1 MNYLYVFIDVSGNYD
16 FSAKGTKYLVLTS
29 LICTD
34 VNPGILELHTLKH
47 NIIDYVINLE
57 YFHASEDKQIV
68 RNEIF
73 KIIQKCQNF
82 IIDSIIVEKR
92 KVNPAI
98 RTLDKIYPMIY
109 EYLVKFICKRY
120 EKSGKTNYY

>member
-1 MNYLYVFIDVSGNYD
+1 MDDLFLFLDESGNYD
-16 FSAKGTKYLVLTS
+16 FSVRGTKYLVFTCLTT
-29 LICTD
+29 LD
-34 VNPGILELHTLKH
+34 PNLAILELYEKKH
-47 NIIDYVINLE
+47 NFIKSGLPLE

-109 EYLVKFICKRY
+109 EHLVKYICKRY